1 MLNRAMAAAGH
12 RNGYDDVTAEFSAF
26 RDFKMKWTRTY
37 NWISFEVSD
46 YLRNAPENVIQSLAE
61 TIFAKIRG
69 EDRTMYS
76 EEVCEYLNSEKF
88 LKDNQNL
95 YLRRLKGISQTP
107 SGQNV
112 DLMESYLRLI
122 DKGYTE
128 RNPNLVIR
136 WGAPNSRDNRIG
148 HTSVLMKTV
157 VMNPKLDNEDVEENV
172 LDYALY
178 TQICHTNLRFS
189 PNREE
194 DAKRYELMLAD
205 YPDGEKT
212 RLKLAEMGIGL

>member
-1 MLNRAMAAAGH
+1 MLLRFTQIFQQGAHRTDHGKALRATSQDRESAQLMGINVLQCYNVAFGLGCAICAVAG
-12 RNGYDDVTAEFSAF
+12 
-26 RDFKMKWTRTY
+26 
-37 NWISFEVSD
+37 
-46 YLRNAPENVIQSLAE
+46 

-76 EEVCEYLNSEKF
+76 EEVCEYLNSERF

-107 SGQNV
+107 SAQNG

-122 DKGYTE
+122 DKGYIE